1 MKSNLMFIIISFIFL
16 LFFLYLRI
24 KQAITKKD
32 EQVQGLRV
40 QYETA
45 IKRIE
50 HLETLLSQQRKLIS
64 ARPSSGSSVS
74 KKAQPSS

>member
-1 MKSNLMFIIISFIFL
+1 MKSNSISIILSRLSSFIF
-16 LFFLYLRI
+16 YLRI

-45 IKRIE
+45 IKRAE
-50 HLETLLSQQRKLIS
+50 HLESLLAQQRKLIS
-64 ARPSSGSSVS
+64 AKSSSGNSAS